1 MTKKYSSTD
10 LKLSKL
16 LHRDLNSP
24 PIVIDHANGNNLFT
38 QDHHQLFDS
47 VGGAAVISVGHNNKE
62 VIDAITTQLQKVSYL
77 HTGEFTVPIAEE
89 LAHEL
94 INNLDSSS
102 GYSGG
107 DVDPSKKIAKVYFAN
122 SGSEAN
128 EAAIKLVMQ
137 YFYEQG
143 KHTKTQ
149 FISRHQSYHGN
160 CLGGMSLSGHIA
172 RRKPYE
178 SIIDQSRF
186 HKVDP
191 CYEFRYK
198 QSNDE
203 SNESSD
209 QYVKRLL
216 EQLENKILQIGPE
229 NVAAFFAET
238 IVGATTGCV
247 PATPGYFKGV
257 REICDK
263 YDILLVLDEIMCG
276 SGRTGTFFAWQQE
289 QEGEE
294 QGGKSIIPDITTCGK
309 AITSGYCP
317 LSCVFFNKK
326 ILDVLSNGSSC
337 FNCGHTYQSF
347 PIACAAAHAVQKI
360 IKRDNLL
367 DNVVKMGVILQELL
381 MMKIDPLEIVA
392 NIRGRGLFWGIE
404 FCKNKSTLEPF
415 NPTFNVSI
423 KIGEYTKRN
432 GVVVYPGKGTIDGIK
447 GDHILIAP
455 SFTITKEEIEFI
467 VDIVAKSIKEFIA
480 NEVDLFK

>member
-1 MTKKYSSTD
+1 MTKKYSTND

-62 VIDAITTQLQKVSYL
+62 VINAITTQLQKVSYL

-89 LAHEL
+89 LAYEL
-94 INNLDSSS
+94 IN
-102 GYSGG
+102 GYNNGN
-107 DVDPSKKIAKVYFAN
+107 DEIDFNQKIVKVYFAN

-128 EAAIKLVMQ
+128 EAAIKLVLQ

-143 KHTKTQ
+143 KFTKTQ

-160 CLGGMSLSGHIA
+160 CLGGMSLSGHIS

-178 SIIDQSRF
+178 SIIDNSRF
-186 HKVDP
+186 YKIDP

-198 QSNDE
+198 QQD
-203 SNESSD
+203 ESSD
-209 QYVKRLL
+209 QYVIRLL
-216 EQLENKILQIGPE
+216 EQFETKILQIGPE
-229 NVAAFFAET
+229 NVAGFFAET

-247 PATPGYFKGV
+247 LATPGYFKGI

-263 YDILLVLDEIMCG
+263 YDILMILDEIMCG

-289 QEGEE
+289 E
-294 QGGKSIIPDITTCGK
+294 QGSIIPDITTCGK

-326 ILDVLSNGSSC
+326 ILDVLSHGSNC

-347 PIACAAAHAVQKI
+347 PIACAAAYAVQKI

-404 FCKNKSTLEPF
+404 FCKKKSTLQPF
-415 NPTFNVSI
+415 DPCYNVGI
-423 KIGEYTKRN
+423 MIGEYTKKN
-432 GVVVYPGKGTIDGIK
+432 GVVVYPGKGTIDGIE

-467 VDIVAKSIKEFIA
+467 VDIVAKSIKEFIT
-480 NEVDLFK
+480 NEVDCFK